1 MITLSA
7 DLAGFIILFVWVLVG
22 SFGVPASTLGIIVM
36 GSLSRSIPALMGVI
50 AIAFVAVIIG
60 DILAYTLA
68 TKLSEEFKEKLKK
81 FRFFRE
87 NEPKVKE
94 LLNKHGFSI
103 VFFTRFALIHLCA
116 VTSYVAGFEKM
127 KKRKFVRAVLTGEF
141 LFATI
146 YAVSGF
152 TIGEVTSKFTNTIN
166 DILLAIVLLGFL
178 GYFLKKYL
186 KRRRERREKTD

>member
-7 DLAGFIILFVWVLVG
+7 DLVGFIILFAWVLIG
-22 SFGVPASTLGIIVM
+22 SFGIPASTLGIIVM
-36 GSLSRSIPALMGVI
+36 GSLSKSVPALITVI
-50 AIAFVAVIIG
+50 IIAFVAVIIG

-68 TKLSEEFKEKLKK
+68 TKLSKEFKDKLKK

-87 NEPKVKE
+87 NEPKVKS

-127 KKRKFVRAVLTGEF
+127 KKRKFISAVLIGEF
-141 LFATI
+141 LFAMI
-146 YAVSGF
+146 YSISGF
-152 TIGEVTSKFTNTIN
+152 AIGEVTSKFTNTIN

-186 KRRRERREKTD
+186 KRRKERHEKTD